1 MANTTTDNTNYNI
14 NPTASDWFPVWGGKP
29 GQLAEPPSTFD
40 QLNANVPY
48 YGVATNTAMG
58 DINSMLSG
66 NLSPGTTSNIWNQAA
81 ARGVN
86 LGQPNSP
93 MSNNIGLNLTGN
105 SSEQLQ
111 QQGLQDYGSI
121 TSLLGSQQNNPEL
134 LAALAEQNAVTA
146 AAPDPHAAGG
156 YATWLDEQGM
166 DAGKNQQQTD
176 ALISA
181 LGSIVGGTDI
191 GSLFSSGSGSGGS
204 SGGGGSGSGIISG
217 LLAA

>member
-14 NPTASDWFPVWGGKP
+14 NPTTSDWFPVWGGKP

-48 YGVATNTAMG
+48 YGAATSGAMG

-81 ARGVN
+81 SRGVD

-93 MSNNIGLNLTGN
+93 MSNQLGLNITGN
-105 SSEQLQ
+105 TSEGLQ
-111 QQGLQDYGSI
+111 QQGLGDYGSI
-121 TSLLGSQQNNPEL
+121 TSLLGSQQNNPQL
-134 LAALAEQNAVTA
+134 LADIAEQNAVTA

-156 YATWLDEQGM
+156 YATWLQKQATQGNG
-166 DAGKNQQQTD
+166 DATTMG
-176 ALISA
+176 IIGGV
-181 LGSIVGGTDI
+181 LGLLGGTDLS
-191 GSLFSSGSGSGGS
+191 SLWSSGSKSAS
-204 SGGGGSGSGIISG
+204 SGTGAGAGGGVP
-217 LLAA
+217 